1 MNALDQ
7 DFFVEA
13 DGSLVLSRAAAGPRT
28 RKQGRTRTRHEGPGT
43 KDARKHSRQSTLSR
57 VDARRPEKHDGAYRG
72 EPRLQIIG
80 VLDLLGG
87 LAVHARAGARDRY
100 APVQNAAGWPIDP
113 GNARTLAE
121 IYTDVLG
128 ISQIYAADL
137 DGILHRRPQDDM
149 TRGLASLS
157 APLWLDAGIRSVDDA
172 RRAIAL
178 GVSRVIVGLETLPS
192 FDLLSDICA
201 AVGGDRVAF
210 SLDLHDGQPLITS
223 GAPGDDAARV
233 DNAARVGDAQ
243 TPEEI
248 AALAAISG
256 ANTVIVIDLARVGT
270 GRGIDVD
277 LLSRIR
283 SAVPGPSLVA
293 GGGVRG
299 WDDLVLVARTGCDA
313 ALVATA
319 LHTGAISAEQIAA
332 AATLNFGTSDL

>member
-28 RKQGRTRTRHEGPGT
+28 RNQGRTRHEDPGT
-43 KDARKHSRQSTLSR
+43 NYARKHSRKSTLSR

-149 TRGLASLS
+149 TRGLASLT

-223 GAPGDDAARV
+223 GDDAARV
-233 DNAARVGDAQ
+233 DNSARVGDAQ

>member
-1 MNALDQ
+1 
-7 DFFVEA
+7 
-13 DGSLVLSRAAAGPRT
+13 
-28 RKQGRTRTRHEGPGT
+28 
-43 KDARKHSRQSTLSR
+43 
-57 VDARRPEKHDGAYRG
+57 
-72 EPRLQIIG
+72 
-80 VLDLLGG
+80 LLGG

-223 GAPGDDAARV
+223 GAPGDDAARG

-270 GRGIDVD
+270 GRGIDVG

-283 SAVPGPSLVA
+283 SAVPGPSLIA

>member
-1 MNALDQ
+1 LDLRSWCLVRSVIQ
-7 DFFVEA
+7 
-13 DGSLVLSRAAAGPRT
+13 GPLVLSRAAAGPRT
-28 RKQGRTRTRHEGPGT
+28 RNQGRTRHEGPGT
-43 KDARKHSRQSTLSR
+43 KDARKHSRKSTLSR

-210 SLDLHDGQPLITS
+210 SLDLHDGEPLITS
-223 GAPGDDAARV
+223 GAGGDDAARV

-270 GRGIDVD
+270 GRGIDVG

-332 AATLNFGTSDL
+332 AETLNFGTSDL

>member
-1 MNALDQ
+1 VIQ
-7 DFFVEA
+7 
-13 DGSLVLSRAAAGPRT
+13 GPLVLSRAAAGPRT
-28 RKQGRTRTRHEGPGT
+28 RNQGRTRTRHEGPGT

-270 GRGIDVD
+270 GRGIDVG

>member
-1 MNALDQ
+1 VIQ
-7 DFFVEA
+7 
-13 DGSLVLSRAAAGPRT
+13 GPLVLSRAAAGPRT
-28 RKQGRTRTRHEGPGT
+28 RNQGRTRHEGPGT
-43 KDARKHSRQSTLSR
+43 KDARKHSRKSTLSR

-128 ISQIYAADL
+128 ISQIYASDL

-223 GAPGDDAARV
+223 GAGGDDAPRV

-270 GRGIDVD
+270 GRGIDVG

-332 AATLNFGTSDL
+332 AETLNFGTSDL

>member
-1 MNALDQ
+1 
-7 DFFVEA
+7 
-13 DGSLVLSRAAAGPRT
+13 
-28 RKQGRTRTRHEGPGT
+28 
-43 KDARKHSRQSTLSR
+43 
-57 VDARRPEKHDGAYRG
+57 
-72 EPRLQIIG
+72 
-80 VLDLLGG
+80 LLGG

-121 IYTDVLG
+121 IYTEVLG
-128 ISQIYAADL
+128 IPQIYAADL
-137 DGILHRRPQDDM
+137 DGILHQRPRDDV
-149 TRGLASLS
+149 TRGLASRS
-157 APLWLDAGIRSVDDA
+157 APLWLDRGIRSVDDA

-210 SLDLHDGQPLITS
+210 SLDLRDGQPLLT
-223 GAPGDDAARV
+223 GDARV
-233 DNAARVGDAQ
+233 DDEGRVDDAK

-248 AALAAISG
+248 ANLAAISG

-277 LLSRIR
+277 LLRRIR
-283 SAVPGPSLVA
+283 SAVPGRSLVA

-299 WDDLVLVARTGCDA
+299 WDDLVLIARAGCDA

-319 LHTGAISAEQIAA
+319 LHTGTISAEQIAA
-332 AATLNFGTSDL
+332 AATLKFEPGL